1 MIDFHTKVGYTIP
14 AMIFWLLVGAVVAP
28 NQAGLGIAI
37 FFFGSAFTTYYVL
50 KKMGLSKASANT
62 VDEPMGTGTVQA
74 AGPSQ
79 PKSADRLD
87 STGDKATPPQIGK
100 VEWVGKD
107 DEVEI
112 HGYRLRGP
120 FWMGP
125 LSSQD
130 AEKEPAV
137 INQALA
143 VNKNALAAPLGHCFN
158 YSQVSDAQ
166 RNRYL
171 HWLSRGRGKIDD
183 LGYPFIYVFGL
194 ERYVLRQAQKD
205 PKAVRDKHLSDIVYE
220 VSRLREVF
228 CSNRNFDTYSS
239 QLLDLIYI
247 LYWPDRIDERE
258 GAFPTYRS
266 LAAQFAIAVLAN
278 QGEEHPLDPDWAF
291 GFYRAMQEALK
302 ISDCGGELV
311 A

>member
-1 MIDFHTKVGYTIP
+1 MIDFHTKLGYTIP

-28 NQAGLGIAI
+28 NQASLGMAI
-37 FFFGSAFTTYYVL
+37 FFFGSAFTAYFIL
-50 KKMGLSKASANT
+50 KKMRRSNKSANT
-62 VDEPMGTGTVQA
+62 FGEPVVTVTVQTSGSS
-74 AGPSQ
+74 GPIST
-79 PKSADRLD
+79 DRLD
-87 STGDKATPPQIGK
+87 STGYEVPPRQISK
-100 VEWVGKD
+100 VEWVGKG

-125 LSSQD
+125 LSSQE
-130 AEKEPAV
+130 AENEPAV
-137 INQALA
+137 INRTLS
-143 VNKNALAAPLGHCFN
+143 VDKNGLAAPLGYRSN
-158 YSQVSDAQ
+158 YSQINDAQ

-171 HWLSRGRGKIDD
+171 EWLSGDRGEIDD
-183 LGYPFIYVFGL
+183 LGYLFIYVYGL
-194 ERYVLRQAQKD
+194 ERYVLRQAKKD
-205 PKAVRDKHLSDIVYE
+205 QKAVRDKHLSDIVDE

-228 CSNRNFDTYSS
+228 SSNRSFDAYSS

-258 GAFPTYRS
+258 GAFPTNRS

-291 GFYRAMQEALK
+291 GFYQAMQEALK
-302 ISDCGGELV
+302 VSDAGGELV